1 MTFQNHLPY
10 RQTIFDFC
18 ALAGLIWAAAAG
30 LVWPLFQQDTS
41 FISHGIVVL
50 ALVGK
55 VSLTMC
61 SLKVSRAKNAY
72 RAGTLRRIKPN
83 GFKAKQAHLRFFTSA
98 CVLLGLFGTLV
109 GIRESIQGIDPNSD
123 YADMIVEVVA
133 GVFVAINTSLV
144 GVVASLW
151 LGAGML
157 MLNTAT
163 VTLLEDV
170 NG

>member
-1 MTFQNHLPY
+1 MTFKNHLPY
-10 RQTIFDFC
+10 RQAIFDFC
-18 ALAGLIWAAAAG
+18 ALAGLIWAAATG

-50 ALVGK
+50 ALIGK
-55 VSLTMC
+55 ASLFMC
-61 SLKVSRAKNAY
+61 SLKVSRAKNAH
-72 RAGTLRRIKPN
+72 RAGNLTRIKPR
-83 GFKAKQAHLRFFTSA
+83 GFTAKQAHLRYFTSA

-109 GIRESIQGIDPNSD
+109 GIRESIQGIDPNTD
-123 YADMIVEVVA
+123 YAEMIVEVVA

-151 LGAGML
+151 LGAGIL